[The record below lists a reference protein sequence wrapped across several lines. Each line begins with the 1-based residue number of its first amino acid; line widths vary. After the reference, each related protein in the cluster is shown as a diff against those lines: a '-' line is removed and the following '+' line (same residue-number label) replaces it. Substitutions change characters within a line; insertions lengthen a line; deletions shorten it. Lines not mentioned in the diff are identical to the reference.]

1 MERDNRWRS
10 VDLRDHRTQRRHHR
24 NDRHRPHNRN
34 RIHYYYALCLCAVS
48 LGGAVNATEV
58 SNVAG
63 PQAAATSNNTNTSM
77 QINNNGAPSRQHMGK
92 GISCN
97 GPTLNVTPFY
107 LGADTHTNDYTRS
120 GNPNFR
126 ILESVLK
133 SIEDSKYCTV
143 FGSGISAVTAI
154 SSTLKSGDK
163 ILCESNLY
171 GCTVRMFEKVFKKF
185 GLEVL
190 YTDFTNEN
198 NIKKISSFEPT
209 LIWLESP
216 TNPLLK
222 VLDIKAI
229 CDEANKLEIPVVVD
243 NTFSTA
249 LIQKP
254 LDLGATLSVV
264 STTKFINGHSDALG
278 GAVLTNN
285 EEWNS
290 KMLFSQK
297 ALGLQPSPF
306 DSWLITR
313 GVKTLPLR
321 IEQQTKSAEF
331 ISEELGNHKIISKVI
346 YPFNQEHP
354 QFNLA
359 KSQMK
364 SGGSM
369 ITLKLN
375 LNKEDTFKFCKSLK
389 YFSLAESL
397 GGVESLICHPATM
410 THASVDDKTKNLLG
424 IDDALVRLSIG
435 CEDTNDLISD
445 ILFALNKF

>member
-1 MERDNRWRS
+1 M
-10 VDLRDHRTQRRHHR
+10 
-24 NDRHRPHNRN
+24 
-34 RIHYYYALCLCAVS
+34 
-48 LGGAVNATEV
+48 
-58 SNVAG
+58 
-63 PQAAATSNNTNTSM
+63 
-77 QINNNGAPSRQHMGK
+77 
-92 GISCN
+92 
-97 GPTLNVTPFY
+97 F
-107 LGADTHTNDYTRS
+107 
-120 GNPNFR
+120 
-126 ILESVLK
+126 
-133 SIEDSKYCTV
+133 
-143 FGSGISAVTAI
+143 
-154 SSTLKSGDK
+154 DK
-163 ILCESNLY
+163 I
-171 GCTVRMFEKVFKKF
+171 FKKF
-185 GLEVL
+185 GIEAL
-190 YTDFTNEN
+190 YTDFTDKES
-198 NIKKISSFEPT
+198 IKKIKDFQPT

-222 VLDIKAI
+222 ILDIKLI
-229 CDEANKLEIPVVVD
+229 CDEANKHKIPVVLD

-254 LDLGATLSVV
+254 LELGATLSLI

-321 IEQQTKSAEF
+321 IEQQTKSAE
-331 ISEELGNHKIISKVI
+331 IISKEFENHRNIFKVL
-346 YPFNQEHP
+346 YPFNQKHP

-375 LNKEDTFKFCKSLK
+375 LNKADTLKFCKSLK

-424 IDDALVRLSIG
+424 IDDSLIRLSVG

-445 ILFALNKF
+445 ILFAINKF